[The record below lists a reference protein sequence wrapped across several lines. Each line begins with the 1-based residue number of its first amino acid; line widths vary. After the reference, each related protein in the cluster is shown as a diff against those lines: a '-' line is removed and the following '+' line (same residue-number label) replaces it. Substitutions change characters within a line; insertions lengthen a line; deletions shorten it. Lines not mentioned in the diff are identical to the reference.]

1 MADASLKRDRTRP
14 KSIYSLR
21 ALFVR
26 RSRFSDSDETL
37 ILETCQFF
45 RELISRYSSRYAHCF
60 ALGCCTNWCR
70 SASVAKKMPPLSA
83 WNIFT
88 TRMTVLFAFAVT
100 LNSCR
105 AIGNWFALRL
115 VRETDQHASLG
126 ESEYEV
132 YLGFIGFFLGAEPC
146 CCRVFEG
153 ASGAGGFQG
162 AFKKS

>member
-1 MADASLKRDRTRP
+1 MPVFPRTHLQILVALCTLLCFGLLHQLVPQRLCSQKDA
-14 KSIYSLR
+14 
-21 ALFVR
+21 
-26 RSRFSDSDETL
+26 
-37 ILETCQFF
+37 
-45 RELISRYSSRYAHCF
+45 
-60 ALGCCTNWCR
+60 
-70 SASVAKKMPPLSA
+70 
-83 WNIFT
+83 T
-88 TRMTVLFAFAVT
+88 TFGVEHIHNQDDGLVAFAVT